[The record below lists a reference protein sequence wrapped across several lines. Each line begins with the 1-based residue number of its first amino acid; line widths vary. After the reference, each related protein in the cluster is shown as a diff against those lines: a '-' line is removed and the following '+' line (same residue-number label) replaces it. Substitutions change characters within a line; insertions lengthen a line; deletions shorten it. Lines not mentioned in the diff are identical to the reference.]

1 MAWQTYNI
9 QTKESGSIVKDSQSI
24 DVPSSDQY
32 VLPLLVEDPNS
43 GVKDVAL
50 TGNVQY
56 VCEQGGQV
64 ENKKFPL
71 ETQETKPTSD
81 QESKVPITASLA
93 KPWNSARW
101 DVKKTGS
108 LAEGNYPW
116 WERSPTSLVALR
128 RGRCT

>member
-9 QTKESGSIVKDSQSI
+9 QIKESGSIVKDSQSI

-56 VCEQGGQV
+56 VGEQGGQV

-101 DVKKTGS
+101 DVKKTGF
-108 LAEGNYPW
+108 LTERNYPW
-116 WERSPTSLVALR
+116 WERPPISLVALR
-128 RGRCT
+128 RRRCT